1 MGWGLIYGS
10 RIAPSWR
17 CDIAKALIRWHAS
30 LSGSV
35 SDPPG
40 ASPLN
45 EVDDPSA
52 AERSRDAMR
61 TAVGLAACF
70 AAIAL
75 PWVSPFSGG
84 PSAQVVPWLVS
95 LFAGVI
101 LCATVGMR
109 RLPLTMLAAAAA
121 LLAWG
126 LVRGHGGLDS
136 LALAGG
142 IGLVLLSTSAGA
154 SLVGRENGLRT
165 VAWALVAAAAVNA
178 VIALAQHQGFLQEGS
193 QWFSASL
200 PGEAEGNLRQRNL
213 LASHLS
219 LGMIALAWLFA
230 RGLRFAAT
238 LPLVLLLAVASA
250 ASTSRTGL
258 LQLLLLAGF
267 AMALPGPRRGQR
279 MGLCVTGLGA
289 YALATFGLP
298 WLLEVRGLQAGSLLQ
313 RLADMPA
320 CSSRTV
326 LWSNVLTLVERRPW
340 FGWGWGELD
349 YAHYAVPVDG
359 TRFCDILDNAHNL
372 PLHLAVELGVPAAAA
387 VVLGV
392 AVALWRASPWRE
404 TDGDRRFAWA
414 VLAALALHSLV
425 EYPLWYGPFQI
436 AAGLALG
443 ILYARRQPAVWVG
456 TRWAL
461 TAAVLALGSYASWD
475 FWRVGQIYL
484 PAQSRS
490 PVYAEDTI
498 ARIGHSWIFRD
509 QVRFATLTTSTLTPQ
524 NAEEMNQL
532 AREMLHFSP
541 EPRVIE
547 RVIESAKL
555 LGRQD
560 EAAQDMR
567 RYQAA
572 FPKEYREW
580 LRQQDRG
587 QSAAGQAGA

>member
-1 MGWGLIYGS
+1 M
-10 RIAPSWR
+10 
-17 CDIAKALIRWHAS
+17 
-30 LSGSV
+30 
-35 SDPPG
+35 
-40 ASPLN
+40 
-45 EVDDPSA
+45 
-52 AERSRDAMR
+52 
-61 TAVGLAACF
+61 
-70 AAIAL
+70 AL

-95 LFAGVI
+95 LFAGAI
-101 LCATVGMR
+101 LCAMVGMR
-109 RLPLTMLAAAAA
+109 RLPLTMVAGAAA

-136 LALAGG
+136 FALVGG
-142 IGLVLLSTSAGA
+142 VGLVLLSASAGA
-154 SLVGRENGLRT
+154 SLVGREDGLRT

-178 VIALAQHQGFLQEGS
+178 AIALAQHQGFLQEGS

-219 LGMIALAWLFA
+219 LGMIALAWLFS
-230 RGLRFAAT
+230 RGLRLAVT

-267 AMALPGPRRGQR
+267 SMALPGPRRGQR
-279 MGLCVTGLGA
+279 IALCVAGLVA

-298 WLLEVRGLQAGSLLQ
+298 WLLEVRGLPSASLL
-313 RLADMPA
+313 RRMADLPA
-320 CSSRTV
+320 CSSRTA
-326 LWSNVLTLVERRPW
+326 LWSNVLALVWQRPW
-340 FGWGWGELD
+340 LGWGWGELD
-349 YAHYAVPVDG
+349 YAHYAVLVDG

-372 PLHLAVELGVPAAAA
+372 PLHLAVELGVPAATA
-387 VVLGV
+387 VVLGGAV
-392 AVALWRASPWRE
+392 AVWRARPWRE

-425 EYPLWYGPFQI
+425 EYPLWYGTFQT

-443 ILYARRQPAVWVG
+443 ILYARRQPAAQG
-456 TRWAL
+456 CPRWAW
-461 TAAVLALGSYASWD
+461 TVVVLVLGIYASWD

-484 PAQSRS
+484 PVQSRS
-490 PVYAEDTI
+490 PAYAQDTI
-498 ARIGHSWIFRD
+498 ARVGHSWIFRD
-509 QVRFATLTTSTLTPQ
+509 QARFASLTLSTLTPQ
-524 NAEEMNQL
+524 NAAQVNRQ
-532 AREMLHFSP
+532 ARQMLHFSP

-555 LGRQD
+555 LGRD
-560 EAAQDMR
+560 DDAAREMR

-580 LRQQDRG
+580 LRQQDSAPSSGG
-587 QSAAGQAGA
+587 QVTR